1 MLSRKPRRRRRV
13 RRRPAES
20 SLSQIAEAAR
30 ATIALA
36 VGCRTAARGLLNAR
50 LQSSASR
57 RNGREG
63 NVTPHPMEAARLV
76 PKPAASPAA
85 GMALPKTGRKV
96 RVARKWRRNELKR
109 LNPRPEMVWSR
120 EPRSHKIWYT
130 GARLTV
136 RCDEQRGAA
145 RELPGN
151 FSSLQALGNKR
162 NRIGIPPAPPCSEDA
177 DATAATVSPNRRRR
191 VQSRRRSREIG
202 GGGGCRPRKFSYPQ
216 PLEKARN
223 GKGSCDRRSSRR
235 PEPAFRGERCRRRSN
250 CRAAAPRSLPARRRS
265 SPPRRPPAAQRLSSP
280 RRAGSR
286 DRRRARRPPR
296 ARRSA

>member
-50 LQSSASR
+50 LQSSASL

-63 NVTPHPMEAARLV
+63 NVTPHLMEAARLV
-76 PKPAASPAA
+76 PKPVASPAA
-85 GMALPKTGRKV
+85 GMALPKTRRKV

-109 LNPRPEMVWSR
+109 LNPRPEMVWS
-120 EPRSHKIWYT
+120 T

-136 RCDEQRGAA
+136 RCDEQRGGGSGIAGKLF
-145 RELPGN
+145 LPASPWKQTKPN
-151 FSSLQALGNKR
+151 WNPSCSSLFGGCNGGDRLAE
-162 NRIGIPPAPPCSEDA
+162 S
-177 DATAATVSPNRRRR
+177 RRR

-202 GGGGCRPRKFSYPQ
+202 GAADAGRGNFPIHNPLKRLETGKDPATVAPRAGPSI
-216 PLEKARN
+216 
-223 GKGSCDRRSSRR
+223 
-235 PEPAFRGERCRRRSN
+235 RGERCRRLSN
-250 CRAAAPRSLPARRRS
+250 CRAAAPQSLPARRRS